1 MSINKINIKV
11 GIDFGKT
18 IGLTEEEE
26 PYPNCINVIRFLKN
40 RYGVENIFIISKA
53 RKQMRLKITAWLN
66 RINFFETTNI
76 LRENLIFCN
85 DYVDKTKI
93 VERLGINVFIDD
105 HIKVIQSMVCLKQI
119 KMIIWFNKKV
129 DIKLIKKQYR
139 PKIVITNRWDR
150 IVKIFHKIDLIL
162 N

>member
-26 PYPNCINVIRFLKN
+26 PYPNCIDVIRFLKN

-53 RKQMRLKITAWLN
+53 RQQMRLKITAWLN
-66 RINFFETTNI
+66 RIKFFETTNI

-105 HIKVIQSMVCLKQI
+105 HIKVIQSM
-119 KMIIWFNKKV
+119 
-129 DIKLIKKQYR
+129 
-139 PKIVITNRWDR
+139 
-150 IVKIFHKIDLIL
+150 
-162 N
+162 

>member
-1 MSINKINIKV
+1 MVKQNKI
-11 GIDFGKT
+11 
-18 IGLTEEEE
+18 
-26 PYPNCINVIRFLKN
+26 
-40 RYGVENIFIISKA
+40 
-53 RKQMRLKITAWLN
+53 
-66 RINFFETTNI
+66 FETTNI

-105 HIKVIQSMVCLKQI
+105 HIKVIQSMVGLKQI

-129 DIKLIKKQYR
+129 DIKLIEKQYR

-150 IVKIFHKIDLIL
+150 IVKIFHKINLIL

>member
-26 PYPNCINVIRFLKN
+26 PYPNCIDVIRFLKN

-53 RKQMRLKITAWLN
+53 RQQMRLKITAWLN
-66 RINFFETTNI
+66 RIKFFETTNI

-105 HIKVIQSMVCLKQI
+105 HIKVIQSMVGLKQI

-129 DIKLIKKQYR
+129 DIKLIEKQYR

-150 IVKIFHKIDLIL
+150 IVKIFHKINLIL